1 MIMKVLV
8 TAPYMQAVISRFRHR
23 FDEHGIDLV
32 VPPVTEHAGEEE
44 LLAWIGNVD
53 GVIAGDDR
61 FTERVLR
68 AAPKLKVLAKW
79 GTGID
84 SFDQEACRRLGIAI
98 RNTPDA
104 FSQPVADTVLGYA
117 ICLLRHLH
125 RMDREV
131 HAGEW
136 VKRPGRALNEC
147 TFGIIG
153 VGNVGKAV
161 ARRGQAFG
169 ARLLGCDLVPMPEP
183 FLRETGIAMVERG
196 QLLEEADVISL
207 NCDLNPTSYHIM
219 SDDAFKR
226 MKDHACL
233 INTARGRLIDE
244 SALVRALESGKLGAA
259 AMDVFEEEPLPADSP
274 LRRFPNVMLAPHN
287 ANSSPRAWERVHVNT
302 IENLLG
308 VLLGEPRDAAADPGR
323 HP

>member
-1 MIMKVLV
+1 MTMKVLV
-8 TAPYMQAVISRFRHR
+8 TAPYMQPVISRFSHR
-23 FDEHGIDLV
+23 FDEHGIELII
-32 VPPVTEHAGEEE
+32 PPVTERASEEE
-44 LLAWIGNVD
+44 LLGWIGDVD

-68 AAPKLKVLAKW
+68 AAPKLKVVSKW

-84 SFDQEACRRLGIAI
+84 SFDQEACQRLGIAV
-98 RNTPDA
+98 RNTSDA

-131 HAGEW
+131 HAGKW
-136 VKRPGRALNEC
+136 VKRPGKALNEC

-161 ARRGQAFG
+161 ARRVRACG
-169 ARLLGCDLVPMPEP
+169 ARLLGCDLVPMPEA
-183 FLRETGIAMVERG
+183 FVSETGIVMVERG
-196 QLLEEADVISL
+196 QLLAEADVVSL
-207 NCDLNPTSYHIM
+207 NCDLNPTSYLMM
-219 SDDAFKR
+219 SDDALGR
-226 MKDHACL
+226 MRDGAYL
-233 INTARGRLIDE
+233 INTARGPLIDE
-244 SALVRALESGKLGAA
+244 RALVRALESGKLGGA

-274 LRRFPNVMLAPHN
+274 IRRFSNVMLAPHN
-287 ANSSPRAWERVHVNT
+287 ANSSARAWERVHINT

-308 VLLGEPRDAAADPGR
+308 VLLPEREDAGAPS
-323 HP
+323 